1 MIIGAERIYVNY
13 QEIIK
18 QKLKTDRKIV
28 KNVSKSVKSDNNLNK
43 RKYRK

>member
-1 MIIGAERIYVNY
+1 MFIGVERIYVNY

-18 QKLKTDRKIV
+18 QRQKTNRKIV
-28 KNVSKSVKSDNNLNK
+28 KSISKSVKSDNNLNK